1 MVFNIDWGF
10 IGQLE
15 GAGLTTGY
23 VPTDRDGSV
32 IGQSG
37 VTIAT
42 GFDIGQHSAAEIAAL
57 FGEDTAITRLLAPY
71 AGLTRAAAV
80 SALRN
85 APLEVTR
92 AQADAIDRAVK
103 ESKASQ
109 LAGRYDRAVAA
120 ANDRAL
126 LRFRAL
132 PRRAQTVIASV
143 LFQYGNLATRTPTFW
158 GRVVAQD
165 WPGSVAE
172 LRAFGDRYG
181 RRRRL
186 EADYLEPLIEARN

>member
-37 VTIAT
+37 VTIGT
-42 GFDIGQHSAAEIAAL
+42 GFDIGQHSAAELATL
-57 FGEDTAITRLLAPY
+57 FGADSEITRLLTPY
-71 AGLTRAAAV
+71 VGLRRAAAV
-80 SALRN
+80 TALEET
-85 APLEVTR
+85 PLEVTR
-92 AQADAIDRAVK
+92 AQADEIDRAIK
-103 ESKASQ
+103 ESKATQ

-120 ANDRAL
+120 SNNRAL

-143 LFQYGNLATRTPTFW
+143 SFQYGNLAIRTPSFW
-158 GRVVAQD
+158 GLVVAQD
-165 WPGSVAE
+165 WAGSVAE

-186 EADYLEPLIEARN
+186 EADYLEPLVKART